1 MNAVKRQ
8 NFLTRFCYNVNVQLQ
23 QLYIKGLHTSKL
35 SFSALLYIRFQRTM
49 RLLTTQ
55 RHHVRNCMLWPSQQD
70 LTPCAKKK
78 NSAGRWRNG
87 GGTAPAVVPRLR
99 DGAAGSVLIADVL
112 RFLAA
117 ISHNVS
123 TQPDSSQ
130 KQRGKNQMLQHYLP
144 DSQGSHLFQ
153 SILRR
158 TTSIS
163 QPNSR
168 KVPIFR
174 INNRQQQRE
183 KPKNIRNKKLDVGG
197 WVPMS

>member
-35 SFSALLYIRFQRTM
+35 SFFGAAIHTISTYHALTYDAKASREKLHALALPARSNPM
-49 RLLTTQ
+49 RE
-55 RHHVRNCMLWPSQQD
+55 
-70 LTPCAKKK
+70 KKK

-153 SILRR
+153 SIL
-158 TTSIS
+158 
-163 QPNSR
+163 
-168 KVPIFR
+168 
-174 INNRQQQRE
+174 
-183 KPKNIRNKKLDVGG
+183 
-197 WVPMS
+197 